1 MDLWA
6 GGKRAPSSSKIYQ
19 HVINM
24 HWADILTHTSI
35 RICVIIAFFIILT
48 LLTSAFRIDNVA
60 KDALFAM
67 YA

>member
-1 MDLWA
+1 MYWTDN
-6 GGKRAPSSSKIYQ
+6 S
-19 HVINM
+19 INS
-24 HWADILTHTSI
+24 SI

>member
-1 MDLWA
+1 
-6 GGKRAPSSSKIYQ
+6 
-19 HVINM
+19 M
-24 HWADILTHTSI
+24 HWADISTHLSI

-48 LLTSAFRIDNVA
+48 WLTSAFRIDNAA